1 MKGGPTTQS
10 QDFRKNLV
18 REQVKEMEHAE
29 SKASAMMSPTLKAGL
44 ISVVHLVA
52 ATAVYR
58 HLVTGGWLTNHYQL
72 NDPNI
77 VNLVLAIF
85 EPIAIV
91 SVIAY
96 WVWRKSFLYRLMSIF
111 GLVQIVIGA
120 GFLIFILVF
129 MLTWHPKMM

>member
-1 MKGGPTTQS
+1 
-10 QDFRKNLV
+10 
-18 REQVKEMEHAE
+18 
-29 SKASAMMSPTLKAGL
+29 MMSPKLKAGL
-44 ISVVHLVA
+44 ITLVHLVA

-58 HLVTGGWLTNHYQL
+58 YLITGGWLTNHYQL

-96 WVWRKSFLYRLMSIF
+96 WLLRNRPSTGSCPSCASSRSSS
-111 GLVQIVIGA
+111 A
-120 GFLIFILVF
+120 LVF
-129 MLTWHPKMM
+129 LFSFCSSCSPGIRN

>member
-1 MKGGPTTQS
+1 MSRQLKPS
-10 QDFRKNLV
+10 LFSLV
-18 REQVKEMEHAE
+18 HF
-29 SKASAMMSPTLKAGL
+29 
-44 ISVVHLVA
+44 IA

-58 HLVTGGWLTNHYQL
+58 YLITGGWLTNHYQL

-96 WVWRKSFLYRLMSIF
+96 WVWRKSFLYRLMSIL
-111 GLVQIVIGA
+111 GVIQIVIGV
-120 GFLIFILVF
+120 GFLIFILLF

>member
-1 MKGGPTTQS
+1 MS
-10 QDFRKNLV
+10 QPSR
-18 REQVKEMEHAE
+18 A
-29 SKASAMMSPTLKAGL
+29 TLF
-44 ISVVHLVA
+44 SVVHVVA

-58 HLVTGGWLTNHYQL
+58 YLITGGWLTNHYQL

-85 EPIAIV
+85 EPIAIA

-96 WVWRKSFLYRLMSIF
+96 WIWRKAFLYRLMSILGF
-111 GLVQIVIGA
+111 VQIVIGA
-120 GFLIFILVF
+120 GFLIFILLF

>member
-1 MKGGPTTQS
+1 
-10 QDFRKNLV
+10 
-18 REQVKEMEHAE
+18 
-29 SKASAMMSPTLKAGL
+29 MSSPLKARL

-58 HLVTGGWLTNHYQL
+58 YLITGGWLTNHYHL

-85 EPIAIV
+85 EPIAVI

-96 WVWRKSFLYRLMSIF
+96 WLWRKPFLYRLISILCLF
-111 GLVQIVIGA
+111 QILIGA
-120 GFLIFILVF
+120 GFLAFILFFV
-129 MLTWHPKMM
+129 LTWHPKMM

>member
-1 MKGGPTTQS
+1 MS
-10 QDFRKNLV
+10 Q
-18 REQVKEMEHAE
+18 
-29 SKASAMMSPTLKAGL
+29 PLKPAL
-44 ISVVHLVA
+44 FSLVHLIA

-58 HLVTGGWLTNHYQL
+58 YLITGGWLTNHYQL

-96 WVWRKSFLYRLMSIF
+96 WVWRKSFLYRLMSIL
-111 GLVQIVIGA
+111 GVVQIVIGA
-120 GFLIFILVF
+120 GFLIFVLFF